1 MSDFAGLRRNGT
13 IYVDKT
19 AWFYRLAADLG
30 RKFCF
35 LSRPRRFGKSLMIT
49 ALREIFKGNRDL
61 FDGLA
66 ISKTDWQWEK
76 WPVIHFEFA
85 DVASSSLEAFDR
97 DFGPIVKNRL
107 ADAGFDGYDE
117 AKSPGYNFGN
127 AIDSLSAAN
136 GGRGVVVLVDEYD
149 APVSHAL
156 DDLTLAETIRKR
168 LADFYSVMKTR
179 TAAIRFLMMTGVSK
193 FTKMSVFSCLNNIVD
208 ISLDEE
214 FATMLGYTE
223 DELSANFEEHL
234 REHADRMNLAYD
246 DYRAGLK
253 RWYNGFRF
261 SKYGAETVYSPI
273 SIALAL
279 KKKEPA
285 FSATWSSTGRA
296 STLMHYLKRGEL
308 LAIDPDRTKRVS
320 ENAFDTVNLA
330 DINPIGLLFQTGYL
344 TIKDYEEGLFAL
356 GVPDEEV
363 RRDFN
368 LLMVGAAA
376 EKDVAWAA
384 DLGARLRCREW
395 DDFFAGLKSLYAAMA
410 YGSTEGR
417 VHENSYA
424 RCLSFLLASQGF
436 RFTMESVQ
444 SNGRADIVA
453 MHAAAGTY
461 IFELKVDEP
470 VDAAFA
476 QIREKGYAAPYLAS
490 GGPVCLIGLSFD
502 SKTRQLVDAQ
512 AKALDKKGI

>member
-1 MSDFAGLRRNGT
+1 M
-13 IYVDKT
+13 
-19 AWFYRLAADLG
+19 
-30 RKFCF
+30 
-35 LSRPRRFGKSLMIT
+35 KSI
-49 ALREIFKGNRDL
+49 RDL

-97 DFGPIVKNRL
+97 DFGPIVKKRL

-156 DDLTLAETIRKR
+156 DDLALAETIRKR

-179 TAAIRFLMMTGVSK
+179 TGAIRFLMMTGVSK

-253 RWYNGFRF
+253 RWYNGEVFAPMIAR
-261 SKYGAETVYSPI
+261 PI
-273 SIALAL
+273 
-279 KKKEPA
+279 
-285 FSATWSSTGRA
+285 
-296 STLMHYLKRGEL
+296 
-308 LAIDPDRTKRVS
+308 V
-320 ENAFDTVNLA
+320 
-330 DINPIGLLFQTGYL
+330 
-344 TIKDYEEGLFAL
+344 
-356 GVPDEEV
+356 
-363 RRDFN
+363 
-368 LLMVGAAA
+368 
-376 EKDVAWAA
+376 
-384 DLGARLRCREW
+384 
-395 DDFFAGLKSLYAAMA
+395 
-410 YGSTEGR
+410 
-417 VHENSYA
+417 
-424 RCLSFLLASQGF
+424 
-436 RFTMESVQ
+436 
-444 SNGRADIVA
+444 
-453 MHAAAGTY
+453 
-461 IFELKVDEP
+461 P
-470 VDAAFA
+470 VDRKITGILRHMVVNRSRVDLDALPK
-476 QIREKGYAAPYLAS
+476 E
-490 GGPVCLIGLSFD
+490 GGIARHRPGQDETSLGECV
-502 SKTRQLVDAQ
+502 
-512 AKALDKKGI
+512 